1 MDGLFT
7 GYNEYLQDAK
17 NRNVMKAKQFGAAA
31 QQIMP
36 GMCFHMTTIKA
47 ENAGDKQTDQ
57 YVYIEKIVPHGVSC
71 VMANQESTYDGDTLT
86 PAKLTFY
93 KKFYN
98 SFAEVLYNDCVIE
111 QIDAQRMISLVT
123 LFTGGFNLDKPNAN
137 TKPKEV
143 DESVYTGNIKAI
155 AKEFEV
161 LKVQPTDT
169 EYLQN
174 P

>member
-1 MDGLFT
+1 MDLFT

-17 NRNVMKAKQFGAAA
+17 NRNAMKAKQFGADA
-31 QQIMP
+31 QRITP
-36 GMCFHMTTIKA
+36 GMCFRMTTIKA

-57 YVYIEKIVPHGVSC
+57 YVYIEKIAPHGVSC
-71 VMANQESTYDGDTLT
+71 VIANQEFTYDGDTLT
-86 PAKLTFY
+86 PTKLTFY

-111 QIDAQRMISLVT
+111 QTDPQRMISLVT
-123 LFTGGFNLDKPNAN
+123 LFTGRFNLDKPNAN
-137 TKPKEV
+137 AKPKEV
-143 DESVYTGNIKAI
+143 DESVYTGNIQAI